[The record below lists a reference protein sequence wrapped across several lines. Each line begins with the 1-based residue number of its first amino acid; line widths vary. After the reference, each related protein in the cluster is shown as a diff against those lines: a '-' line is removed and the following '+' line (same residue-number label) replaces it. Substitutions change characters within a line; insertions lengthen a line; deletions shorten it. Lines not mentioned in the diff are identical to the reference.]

1 MAGYAAIYGDAVLM
15 KHLIQ
20 DLGVNAS
27 FTNCWG
33 ESLLVLCCKGG
44 RLDVLKVAI
53 AALIVKYPVVNDSQ
67 LLDEAG
73 PPLPRKTW
81 AAVLFANHQYIGSLR
96 LTMIK

>member
-44 RLDVLKVAI
+44 RLDVLK
-53 AALIVKYPVVNDSQ
+53 